1 MKVSSRKLVFF
12 KFFYFAFFLL
22 GLIACED
29 HDNLKVPREIE
40 VQDFVWKGMNLYYL
54 WQQDVADLADERFSG
69 QPQLNDYLSQ
79 FVNPRDLFQQL
90 RTSPEIDRFSVI
102 YSDYRVLEGVL
113 SGTIKN
119 NGVDFQLLY
128 KPGSDTQIFG
138 WVRYILPN
146 SDAAGKDIQRG
157 DIFYAVNGTPLTV
170 SNYQELLSTDAY
182 TLNLASYDSGNITPN
197 GRQVSLVKSVLSEN
211 PVYLTRI
218 IDTGSH
224 KVGYLMYNAFYGAF
238 DGQLN
243 EAFGQLKQANVTDL
257 VLDLRYN
264 SGGSIASATRLASMI
279 TGQFT
284 GQIFASQRWNEKA
297 QEYLES
303 LSAES
308 LRNRFTTTLA
318 NGTPL
323 QSLYMTR
330 VFVLTTASTASASE
344 LLIHFLEPYVQVIQI
359 GTTTVGKNVGSITL
373 YDSPNFQKENVNPRH
388 RYAMQPIVVK
398 TVNKNGFGDYT
409 TGLAPD
415 VVQPEDLANLGELG
429 NPTEPLLETAIAI
442 ITGSGR
448 PAHRSQMMF
457 SLVSDSKTL
466 SGQSGMYVD
475 KQP

>member
-1 MKVSSRKLVFF
+1 MKVTSG
-12 KFFYFAFFLL
+12 KFLFLKFLYSAFFLFV
-22 GLIACED
+22 LISCDD
-29 HDNLKVPREIE
+29 HDDLKVPREIE
-40 VQDFVWKGMNLYYL
+40 VQDFIWKGMNLYYL
-54 WQQDVADLADERFSG
+54 WQPDVVDLADDRFSG

-79 FVNPRDLFQQL
+79 FANPRDLFQQL

-119 NGVDFQLLY
+119 NGIDFQLLY

-146 SDAAGKDIQRG
+146 SDAAAKDIQRG
-157 DIFYAVNGTPLTV
+157 DVFYAVNGTPLTV
-170 SNYQELLSTDAY
+170 SNYQELLSADVY
-182 TLNLASYDSGNITPN
+182 TLNLADYDGGNITPN
-197 GRQVSLVKSVLSEN
+197 GRQVSLVKSVITEN
-211 PVYLTRI
+211 PVHLTRI

-243 EAFGQLKQANVTDL
+243 QAFGQLKQANVSEL

-284 GQIFASQRWNEKA
+284 GQIFASQQWNEKA

-308 LRNRFTTTLA
+308 LRNRFTATLS

-323 QSLYMTR
+323 ESLGLTR
-330 VFVLTTASTASASE
+330 VFVLTTSSTASASE
-344 LLIHFLEPYVQVIQI
+344 LLINCLEPYVQVIQI

-388 RYAMQPIVVK
+388 RYAMQPIVLK

-409 TGLAPD
+409 AGLAPD
-415 VVQPEDLANLGELG
+415 VVQPEDLDNTGVLGEAD
-429 NPTEPLLETAIAI
+429 EPLLATALSI

-448 PAHRSQMMF
+448 RATVLHQLTPCT
-457 SLVSDSKTL
+457 DSKSL
-466 SGQSGMYVD
+466 NRQDVMYVENVD
-475 KQP
+475 